1 MKLTTKILIGI
12 LCGLAA
18 GVGLQSAPAGLA
30 QPLVQYALQ
39 PIGDL
44 FLRAIKM
51 LVVPLVFFSVISGT
65 ANVAN
70 PKTLGRIG
78 AKTLALYLI
87 TTALAITLALI
98 AANLTDP
105 GTGVPLDR
113 QQAGNVEIK
122 EAPPV
127 TQTLL
132 SIIPTNPIDALA
144 NGDMLPIIAFAL
156 FVGLAMASL
165 GERVQLLRDACEQAN
180 VVMMRLVDAVMK
192 LAPYG
197 AFALMAVAITKAGL
211 DLIGSMFVY
220 LLTVIGTLLIHAG
233 VVYSL
238 MVRYLGKMSPRTFFR
253 GMLPAMEVAFATSS
267 SSATLPVTMEQVE
280 RELRV
285 PKSVSSFV
293 LPVGATMNM
302 DGTAIMMGVASVF
315 IAQAYG
321 VDLTLWQQAT
331 IVLTATLASIGT
343 AAVPSAGLVMLT
355 MVLTAVGLP
364 VEGIAL
370 VMGVDR
376 LVDMCRT
383 VVNITG
389 DACVAVCV
397 ASGEAEAEPLAVDR
411 ELPA

>member
-197 AFALMAVAITKAGL
+197 A
-211 DLIGSMFVY
+211 
-220 LLTVIGTLLIHAG
+220 
-233 VVYSL
+233 
-238 MVRYLGKMSPRTFFR
+238 SP
-253 GMLPAMEVAFATSS
+253 
-267 SSATLPVTMEQVE
+267 
-280 RELRV
+280 
-285 PKSVSSFV
+285 
-293 LPVGATMNM
+293 
-302 DGTAIMMGVASVF
+302 
-315 IAQAYG
+315 
-321 VDLTLWQQAT
+321 
-331 IVLTATLASIGT
+331 
-343 AAVPSAGLVMLT
+343 
-355 MVLTAVGLP
+355 
-364 VEGIAL
+364 
-370 VMGVDR
+370 
-376 LVDMCRT
+376 
-383 VVNITG
+383 
-389 DACVAVCV
+389 
-397 ASGEAEAEPLAVDR
+397 
-411 ELPA
+411 